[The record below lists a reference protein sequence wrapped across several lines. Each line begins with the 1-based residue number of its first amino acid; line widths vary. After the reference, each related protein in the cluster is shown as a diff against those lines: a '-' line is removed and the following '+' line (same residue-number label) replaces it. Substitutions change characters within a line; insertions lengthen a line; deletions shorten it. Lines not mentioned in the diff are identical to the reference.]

1 MDPKPTLD
9 VLNLRCPKAIT
20 VKREMRLAAKIV
32 YTPLEKKELARVMRT
47 FRARQ
52 TRRLGERDTDPS
64 PYDPGHLFYC
74 LDMARAQ

>member
-9 VLNLRCPKAIT
+9 VLNLRCPKSIL
-20 VKREMRLAAKIV
+20 VKRERRLAAHIV
-32 YTPLEKKELARVMRT
+32 YTPLETKELIRVMRT

-52 TRRLGERDTDPS
+52 TRRLGERDVDPS

-74 LDMARAQ
+74 LDRARTE